1 MLGSSLILT
10 FVTTRTAYLSGLRVG
25 RSLPQGN
32 PFAVMSV
39 RRLVDA
45 TAIKFG

>member
-25 RSLPQGN
+25 RYPKEIPMQQWL
-32 PFAVMSV
+32 
-39 RRLVDA
+39 LDA
-45 TAIKFG
+45 